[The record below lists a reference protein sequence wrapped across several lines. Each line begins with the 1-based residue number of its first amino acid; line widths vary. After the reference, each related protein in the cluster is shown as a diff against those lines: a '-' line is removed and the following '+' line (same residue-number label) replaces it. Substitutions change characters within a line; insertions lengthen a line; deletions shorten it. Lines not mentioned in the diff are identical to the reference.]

1 MKLVECIS
9 NFDNVLEEHI
19 ARIQKTQHR
28 MPHYLGHKIQNEI
41 IYIMG
46 EKIKTTIVNDL
57 KLSKYYSVILDC
69 TPDISHEEQISVVV
83 RFVFLNPST
92 KYAEVKEHFLG
103 FFPITDTTGQGLST
117 FLLEFLTSLNIDL
130 KDMRGQGYDNG
141 ANMKGKNIGLQKKIL
156 ELNPR
161 AFYVPCAG
169 HSLNL
174 VVNDAAKCSLEITNF
189 FSIVQEIYIF
199 FSASTSRWQTLMSMV
214 PTLTLKPLS
223 TTRWE
228 SRVEA
233 LKTLRFNLGKIYDAL
248 YSIYS
253 DDKRDTDSKNL
264 ASSLISKLKSFK
276 LICSL
281 VIWYDI
287 LSKIN
292 IISKALQKSDVALS
306 EAVKM
311 ISQIKDDLVKTRTES
326 AFKEMISNAK
336 TVAEEVD
343 AEIEFPLATRP
354 RPRKRF
360 FNYEVVDEPISDP
373 ESNFKINFYY
383 YLLDTAISKLDER
396 FELLNENN
404 MSFSFL
410 QNINNWKNFNSEK
423 KRMLCLN
430 LQQKLSNGSES
441 DIDGED
447 LFNELEILPTFVDD
461 YTTPLNILNYLLS
474 NSLVSAFPNLSTA
487 LRIYLTLPVTVGH
500 SERSF
505 SKLKL
510 VKNYLRSAISQT
522 RLTNLS
528 IISIEHETRIEVSD
542 IVRDFA
548 NAKARKVNF
557 L

>member
-1 MKLVECIS
+1 
-9 NFDNVLEEHI
+9 
-19 ARIQKTQHR
+19 
-28 MPHYLGHKIQNEI
+28 
-41 IYIMG
+41 
-46 EKIKTTIVNDL
+46 
-57 KLSKYYSVILDC
+57 
-69 TPDISHEEQISVVV
+69 
-83 RFVFLNPST
+83 
-92 KYAEVKEHFLG
+92 
-103 FFPITDTTGQGLST
+103 
-117 FLLEFLTSLNIDL
+117 
-130 KDMRGQGYDNG
+130 
-141 ANMKGKNIGLQKKIL
+141 
-156 ELNPR
+156 
-161 AFYVPCAG
+161 
-169 HSLNL
+169 
-174 VVNDAAKCSLEITNF
+174 
-189 FSIVQEIYIF
+189 
-199 FSASTSRWQTLMSMV
+199 MV

-336 TVAEEVD
+336 TVAE
-343 AEIEFPLATRP
+343 
-354 RPRKRF
+354 
-360 FNYEVVDEPISDP
+360 EPISDP

-548 NAKARKVNF
+548 NAKARKVNC